1 MDSINDDVQDKND
14 FEKESAGEYLSSTEV
29 CYHFLKESFSEES
42 KTELAMAIKGRFPDL
57 KHRISSSQNI
67 EKIFEDI
74 IVYCDQNN
82 EFDKFWSM
90 AKELRSKKWYSFF
103 KQWEDACR
111 KEQDDRNAKSYKENK
126 EEILKHQTP
135 ASGEDKDV
143 PSWFF
148 NTNTLNCSQQSMVI
162 TTALFQGVEK
172 NKFNNLVLGIQ
183 KCLFSADLSKST
195 LRDNPP
201 SEGQSEDENEN
212 KDIKVSQKLEN
223 EQEQFKAAKIKIVS
237 STRCKEY
244 GKTNVDTIIFDK
256 QGYEKEV
263 LQLFR
268 FNISSKK
275 KEIFDFIC
283 KLGVCENREERSCAV
298 KAVAALT
305 ETDNFNELVEG
316 IIKEWAN
323 STNVFAQKSAAE
335 SLATVLRERRN
346 EQDIFN
352 LLNSWTNKNNRKL
365 VEARLLTYFF
375 IADLFPE
382 EAMKAIESAVY
393 SDPDHFSMK
402 LKDIAVKVYH
412 NEKKIFISYVRNW
425 TGCDSD
431 ALRQRTGAWFL
442 RLVRLKDAAA
452 DQNSEKQIVEIISA
466 LWKDSRFDTAA
477 KVKEWAEETL
487 SAFENGKPE
496 LFATGQKLFHQ
507 LYPNCR
513 KKLDY
518 YLPKWQ
524 GYRDYAQ
531 KRAAERGKSSAS
543 QRSGKQANFS
553 MLMPKEA

>member
-1 MDSINDDVQDKND
+1 MDDINDDFHDEEN
-14 FEKESAGEYLSSTEV
+14 TEV
-29 CYHFLKESFSEES
+29 YSSSRDICYKCLTESFSEES
-42 KTELAMAIKGRFPDL
+42 KIDLLNQIKNKFSRETSILFS
-57 KHRISSSQNI
+57 KEQRIDVIIYNI
-67 EKIFEDI
+67 IDKCYEHAD
-74 IVYCDQNN
+74 
-82 EFDKFWSM
+82 FDSFWSII
-90 AKELRSKKWYSFF
+90 EGIRSNRWRIFF
-103 KQWEDACR
+103 KQWEDAYK
-111 KEQDDRNAKSYKENK
+111 KEQEDGNAKSYKENK

-143 PSWFF
+143 SSWFF

-172 NKFNNLVLGIQ
+172 NKFNDLVLGIQ
-183 KCLFSADLSKST
+183 KCLFPAVVYKQILQK
-195 LRDNPP
+195 NPP
-201 SEGQSEDENEN
+201 SEGQSEDDNEN
-212 KDIKVSQKLEN
+212 KDVEVSPELED
-223 EQEQFKAAKIKIVS
+223 EQEHFKAAKIKIVS
-237 STRCKEY
+237 SGIYKEY
-244 GKTNVDTIIFDK
+244 GKTNVDIVIFDK
-256 QGYEKEV
+256 QEYRNEV
-263 LQLFR
+263 LKLLR
-268 FNISSKK
+268 FNISIKK
-275 KEIFDFIC
+275 KEIFNYIC
-283 KLGVCENREERSCAV
+283 NLGTYENREERSCAV
-298 KAVAALT
+298 NAVAALT

-323 STNVFAQKSAAE
+323 SSNTFAQKSAAE
-335 SLATVLRERRN
+335 SLAAVLIERRN
-346 EQDIFN
+346 EKEIFN
-352 LLNSWTNKNNRKL
+352 LLNSWINKNNGKL
-365 VEARLLTYFF
+365 VAARLLTYFF

-393 SDPDHFSMK
+393 SDPDHLSMK
-402 LKDIAVKVYH
+402 LKDIAVKVYN

-425 TGCDSD
+425 TGGDSD
-431 ALRQRTGAWFL
+431 ALRQLAGAWFL
-442 RLVRLKDAAA
+442 RFVRLKDAAA

-466 LWKDSRFDTAA
+466 LWKDSQFDTAA